1 MEYTIISGTGMNV
14 SRIAQ
19 GTWAIGGWMWGGTDE
34 RESIRTIHAALDK
47 GINLIDTAP
56 VYGFG
61 VSEEIVGKAIE
72 ERGKS
77 ASSGTTARLRE
88 IPRAIAS
95 ARRSRTHSVGFARTT
110 STSIKSIGRISPSRS
125 KKRLGPC
132 RPYTR
137 RV

>member
-1 MEYTIISGTGMNV
+1 MEYTIISGTEMNV

-61 VSEEIVGKAIE
+61 VSEEIVAQRLGHAQFLA
-72 ERGKS
+72 RS
-77 ASSGTTARLRE
+77 HPSGG
-88 IPRAIAS
+88 P
-95 ARRSRTHSVGFARTT
+95 GFA
-110 STSIKSIGRISPSRS
+110 PPAAH
-125 KKRLGPC
+125 RLH
-132 RPYTR
+132 
-137 RV
+137 